1 MPLSGPTA
9 HSSVLRLTLACNLA
23 EVRRAALTLYQFLA
37 GQGCTEREVLDSE
50 LALVE
55 ACNNAILHA
64 DEAGRS
70 HSVLVEASCNPLEIE
85 MRITDHTH
93 GFEMPQKPV
102 LPGPNSERGRGLYLI
117 QTLMDSADYKRG
129 STENTLVLRKR
140 RSLL

>member
-1 MPLSGPTA
+1 MPQFGQTA
-9 HSSVLRLTLACNLA
+9 RSPVLRLTLACNLA
-23 EVRRAALTLYQFLA
+23 EVRRAAVTLYQFLA
-37 GQGCTEREVLDSE
+37 GQGCTEKEVLDSE

-64 DEAGRS
+64 DEKGRS
-70 HSVLVEASCNPLEIE
+70 DSVLVEVSCNPLEIE
-85 MRITDHTH
+85 MRITDHTR
-93 GFEMPQKPV
+93 GFEMPEKPV

-129 STENTLVLRKR
+129 QKENTLVLRKR

>member
-1 MPLSGPTA
+1 MPLSGQTA
-9 HSSVLRLTLACNLA
+9 HSPVLRLTLACNLA

-37 GQGCTEREVLDSE
+37 GQGCTEKEVLDSE

-64 DEAGRS
+64 DEAGRL
-70 HSVLVEASCNPLEIE
+70 HAVLVEASCNPLEIE
-85 MRITDHTH
+85 MRITDHTR
-93 GFEMPQKPV
+93 GFEMPEKAV

-129 STENTLVLRKR
+129 PTENTLVLRKR